1 MALVTSDTTIPDLAY
16 EYHTITL
23 DSVGQDSAN
32 TFTAHLQNPLRNV
45 VQARLLGAH
54 IHSNVETE
62 HVYLSID
69 ELNTHFN
76 DRAAIPGTSNVHTGQ
91 GNISI
96 VRSAFGSIITDAA
109 THGASDGNQLITFKD
124 NYPIAVQYIDPIRRI
139 DKLTVR
145 VLNQNGVTIKN
156 SSTGGNNFFVLRFV
170 CRRPNL

>member
-1 MALVTSDTTIPDLAY
+1 MALVTSNATIPDLDY

-45 VQARLLGAH
+45 VQVRLLGAH

-69 ELNTHFN
+69 ELDTHFN

-96 VRSAFGSIITDAA
+96 VRSAFASIIT
-109 THGASDGNQLITFKD
+109 DGNQLITFKD
-124 NYPIAVQYIDPIRRI
+124 EYPIAVQYIDPIRRI

-145 VLNQNGVTIKN
+145 ILNQLGTTIKN
-156 SSTGGNNFFVLRFV
+156 SSTSDGNNFFVLRFV